1 MQTSTSGI
9 ANDVTERIGNTP
21 LIRLNRLT
29 QGLGAE
35 VVAKCEGFNPA
46 SSVKDRI
53 AISMIEDAER
63 RGAIEPGRSVII
75 EPTSGNTGIG
85 LALVCAVKGYPLIL
99 VMPESFSRERRLMLR
114 GYGAR
119 LVLTPAADGMP
130 GALKKADELA
140 EQIPNSFVPQQ
151 FENPAN
157 PDVHRRTTAEEIWR
171 DTGGELDYL
180 VAGVGTG
187 GTLTGVAG
195 LIKERLP
202 SFQAIAVE
210 PDESAV
216 LSGGKPGPHPIQ
228 GIGAGFIPT
237 ILDTSL
243 VDEVIRVRS
252 DDALQMSRRLGRE
265 EGLLSGISSGA
276 AVCAALEVAGRPQA
290 RGKRIV
296 VILPSY
302 GERYLS
308 TQLFEHLNF
317 EGSDPV

>member
-1 MQTSTSGI
+1 MQTSTNGI

-151 FENPAN
+151 FETPAN
-157 PDVHRRTTAEEIWR
+157 PEVHRRTTAEEIWR

-195 LIKERLP
+195 LIKERRP

-228 GIGAGFIPT
+228 GIGAGFIPSV
-237 ILDTSL
+237 LDTSL

-252 DDALQMSRRLGRE
+252 DDALQMSRRLGCE

-276 AVCAALEVAGRPQA
+276 AVCAALEVASRPRA

-308 TQLFEHLNF
+308 TRLFEHLNF

>member
-53 AISMIEDAER
+53 AISMIDDAER

-130 GALKKADELA
+130 GALKKAAELA

-180 VAGVGTG
+180 VG
-187 GTLTGVAG
+187 
-195 LIKERLP
+195 
-202 SFQAIAVE
+202 
-210 PDESAV
+210 
-216 LSGGKPGPHPIQ
+216 H
-228 GIGAGFIPT
+228 
-237 ILDTSL
+237 
-243 VDEVIRVRS
+243 
-252 DDALQMSRRLGRE
+252 
-265 EGLLSGISSGA
+265 
-276 AVCAALEVAGRPQA
+276 
-290 RGKRIV
+290 
-296 VILPSY
+296 
-302 GERYLS
+302 
-308 TQLFEHLNF
+308 
-317 EGSDPV
+317 